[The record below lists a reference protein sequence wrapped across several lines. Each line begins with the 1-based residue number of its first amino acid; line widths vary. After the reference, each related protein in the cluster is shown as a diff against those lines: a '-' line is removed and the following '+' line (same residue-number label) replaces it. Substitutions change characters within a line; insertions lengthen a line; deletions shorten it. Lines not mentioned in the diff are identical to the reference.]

1 MKYLVLEHG
10 LDTQPGKK
18 TPVYIEDIGPFN
30 ETILS
35 MQEKIFYLGFQR
47 IQVCLFNSLGLFT
60 VHQEKCLVESAVQG
74 PTDLPSEGS
83 SWRPTRP
90 YD

>member
-1 MKYLVLEHG
+1 MKWLAEEFD

-35 MQEKIFYLGFQR
+35 TQEKKFHLGF
-47 IQVCLFNSLGLFT
+47 
-60 VHQEKCLVESAVQG
+60 
-74 PTDLPSEGS
+74 
-83 SWRPTRP
+83 
-90 YD
+90 